1 MLTRCADPGVAVNNL
16 YKSSPAVAGL
26 WDRKKDLKAE
36 FERVA
41 VPHLSD
47 LYRAALYLTKNDAE
61 AEDLVQETYLRAFR
75 FVDKFQPGTNCKAW
89 LLSILRNLF
98 INRYRQKKAEPERVD
113 WERIDQVYES
123 IMEQGQKADKNNP
136 ESLFFSRL
144 TSDKINE
151 AIKGLPEEFRTAIVL
166 VDIQELTYEETAK
179 IMECPI
185 GTVRSR
191 LSRGRRILQVALR
204 DYAIQSGLLMG
215 TCCIR

>member
-1 MLTRCADPGVAVNNL
+1 M
-16 YKSSPAVAGL
+16 
-26 WDRKKDLKAE
+26 
-36 FERVA
+36 
-41 VPHLSD
+41 
-47 LYRAALYLTKNDAE
+47 
-61 AEDLVQETYLRAFR
+61 
-75 FVDKFQPGTNCKAW
+75 
-89 LLSILRNLF
+89 SILRNLF